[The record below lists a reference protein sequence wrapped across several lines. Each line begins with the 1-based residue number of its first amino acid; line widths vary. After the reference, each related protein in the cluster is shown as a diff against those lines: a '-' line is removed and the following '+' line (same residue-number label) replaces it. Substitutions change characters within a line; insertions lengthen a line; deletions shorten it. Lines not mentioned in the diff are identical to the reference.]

1 MVNDDSYWL
10 VPVSSQFLQCY
21 RDDNHRSHRSQVA
34 ILRFEDVLR
43 FAYPSKSKVFK

>member
-10 VPVSSQFLQCY
+10 VPPVSSQFLQCY
-21 RDDNHRSHRSQVA
+21 RDDNRRSQVA